1 MCLLCVKGKMWVR
14 WPTVYF
20 WHRSLPLTCVFTF
33 RRQQGFHFT
42 KHCTYVGASW
52 IQSRRYFPLG
62 WKRMVFTHIRTKY
75 GRWMTI
81 TVLFLIRNDILTSL
95 CSFSNQVNLV
105 NREQP
110 YATQNTPAQLD
121 DSAIGVKW
129 CVKKHFIK
137 V

>member
-1 MCLLCVKGKMWVR
+1 
-14 WPTVYF
+14 
-20 WHRSLPLTCVFTF
+20 
-33 RRQQGFHFT
+33 
-42 KHCTYVGASW
+42 
-52 IQSRRYFPLG
+52 
-62 WKRMVFTHIRTKY
+62 MVFTHIRTKY